1 MSNPA
6 PLSRRV
12 ASAVLRYG
20 LSVLLGSCALL
31 ATLLINPDTLI
42 APLFFLAIL
51 PSAWVGGMR
60 PGLLAAS
67 LATLAVAYS
76 DGAQSATFQFP
87 VPTAEGTP
95 RD

>member
-12 ASAVLRYG
+12 ASAVLRYR
-20 LSVLLGSCALL
+20 LSVLLGPCALL
-31 ATLLINPDTLI
+31 VTLLINPDTLI
-42 APLFFLAIL
+42 APFFFLAIL
-51 PSAWVGGMR
+51 PSAWVGGMG
-60 PGLLAAS
+60 PGLLAAA
-67 LATLAVAYS
+67 ATLAVAYS

>member
-12 ASAVLRYG
+12 ASAVLRHR
-20 LSVLLGSCALL
+20 LSVLLGPCALL
-31 ATLLINPDTLI
+31 ATLRINPDTLS
-42 APLFFLAIL
+42 APFFFLAIL
-51 PSAWVGGMR
+51 PSARVGGMG
-60 PGLLAAS
+60 PGLLAAA
-67 LATLAVAYS
+67 ATLAVAHS
-76 DGAQSATFQFP
+76 DGAQGATFQFT